1 MVCSFKRKKKGAT
14 IRKAFQEILNDS
26 SPPKK
31 QIRVNKG
38 IEFRN
43 RSMKSWLQDNHIE
56 MYSTQNGGRF
66 VVAELFI

>member
-1 MVCSFKRKKKGAT
+1 MTQAPT
-14 IRKAFQEILNDS
+14 PTPHPP

-31 QIRVNKG
+31 KKKKKIRVNKS
-38 IEFRN
+38 IEYCN

-56 MYSTQNGGRF
+56 MYSTQNRGRF